1 MIGPFDWQGVLAVMV
16 LMIGPIKI
24 LGPFTRLIA
33 GADPAFKRRVATR
46 AFLYSVA
53 ALAVAVSLGR
63 RMLAKFDVPLPVLTL
78 TCGTILFLVALRA
91 VLRQY
96 APRPPAKQVEPPTM
110 AVAFSPLAFPTIIT
124 PYGIAAII
132 ILVALAPD
140 TQSEAGVL
148 GLALLVLIVDWLVM
162 LFADIVAGWL
172 APVLLLVGVVLSVT
186 QVALGLT
193 AILHSL
199 HSMAV
204 ITLHLP

>member
-1 MIGPFDWQGVLAVMV
+1 
-16 LMIGPIKI
+16 
-24 LGPFTRLIA
+24 
-33 GADPAFKRRVATR
+33 
-46 AFLYSVA
+46 
-53 ALAVAVSLGR
+53 
-63 RMLAKFDVPLPVLTL
+63 
-78 TCGTILFLVALRA
+78 
-91 VLRQY
+91 
-96 APRPPAKQVEPPTM
+96 M